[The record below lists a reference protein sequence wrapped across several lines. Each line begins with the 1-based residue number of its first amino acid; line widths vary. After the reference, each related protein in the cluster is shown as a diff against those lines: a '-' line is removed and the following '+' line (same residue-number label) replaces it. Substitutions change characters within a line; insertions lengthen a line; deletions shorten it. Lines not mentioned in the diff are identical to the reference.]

1 MFSYNKK
8 YREEFSMANSN
19 LAVRFSEEIYASRS
33 EVAKELRTNL
43 VDGIWNNIVTYRS
56 SFVSNLDI
64 YDVSKNAYYIV
75 NTSLIVRK
83 NNDLAIKLS
92 RLLSKTSAWV
102 NNKIERITVNNEMKK
117 AELIAVAK
125 SLNIIINDV
134 AVDNIINHRPVDRM
148 YAPVSN
154 YYDALEYLEKN
165 SMDDIN
171 EDTIATYYGIL
182 NGEAE
187 LLSFYREGE
196 YKSNE
201 RSAARAVIGKEY
213 SGVPAINIESLMD
226 DLIDFINNSSSS
238 SPVKISAIF
247 YMMDYIKPFEKYNE
261 LMSILLI
268 KLMLA
273 KYDVD
278 RHAAIIP
285 LELLLVDDQERV
297 KLMLK
302 EVQKTR
308 DLTYINNLTNDLVS
322 KEIQLVLDSIARSQV
337 DEARDAFYGADD
349 KEAIKKELGIELE
362 EKPYEKVVE
371 EVPPEPVK
379 EVKVERQV
387 VQPQLKSQPKPRE
400 AKELKV
406 DEEAPKINYVNVVKP
421 NDEKSLNLMEEDLLE
436 SDPLLRPAQAHFYVR
451 HCTLG
456 KFYTIQQFKKAEG
469 CVYETART
477 SMDNLAKRGYYKR
490 EQVKNKFVYTP
501 IKRD

>member
-1 MFSYNKK
+1 
-8 YREEFSMANSN
+8 MANSN
-19 LAVRFSEEIYASRS
+19 LAIRFSEEIYASRS
-33 EVAKELRTNL
+33 EVARELRTNL

-64 YDVSKNAYYIV
+64 YDVSKNAYYMV

-92 RLLSKTSAWV
+92 RLLSKTSAWI
-102 NNKIERITVNNEMKK
+102 NNKIERITVSNEMKK

-182 NGEAE
+182 NGENE

-196 YKSNE
+196 YNSTA
-201 RSAARAVIGKEY
+201 RSAARAVINKEY
-213 SGVPAINIESLMD
+213 SGVPSMAIESLMD
-226 DLIDFINNSSSS
+226 DLIDFINNSNAS
-238 SPVKISAIF
+238 SPVKLSAIF

-261 LMSILLI
+261 LMAIILI

-273 KYDVD
+273 KFDID
-278 RHAAIIP
+278 RHASIVPI
-285 LELLLVDDQERV
+285 ELLLVDEHERV
-297 KLMLK
+297 KAMLR

-308 DLTYINNLTNDLVS
+308 DITYINNLTNDLVS
-322 KEIQLVLDSIARSQV
+322 KEIQLVLDAIARSQV
-337 DEARDAFYGADD
+337 DEARDAFYGVDE
-349 KEAIKKELGIELE
+349 KEAIEEELGIKLE
-362 EKPYEKVVE
+362 EKPYEKE
-371 EVPPEPVK
+371 EEEIKPEPVREIK
-379 EVKVERQV
+379 FERIVPREEPVKV
-387 VQPQLKSQPKPRE
+387 QPKPRE

-406 DEEAPKINYVNVVKP
+406 DEEAPKINYVNIAKP
-421 NDEKSLNLMEEDLLE
+421 SDEKSLNRLEEDLLE